1 MIQNRQIAP
10 SKNSKI
16 LQGKNE
22 GKFQGNQFLKQKCRK
37 HRNLKMLIFHW
48 FLQYNMHL
56 RLLHT
61 LSKFKLT
68 RARRGIENT
77 QKMSIHRRQKIEKI
91 CKNLSK
97 PNTEMKFIQKTSSEA
112 AFHQFWLDFG
122 IPGRPQNHQKSS
134 KTQAENIAK
143 QKKAKKHKKT

>member
-77 QKMSIHRRQKIEKI
+77 QKMSIHRRQKVEKN

-97 PNTEMKFIQKTSSEA
+97 PNTEMVFIQKTSSEPV
-112 AFHQFWLDFG
+112 FHQF
-122 IPGRPQNHQKSS
+122 
-134 KTQAENIAK
+134 
-143 QKKAKKHKKT
+143 